1 MSKNS
6 GNEMEN
12 VYWQR
17 WVLETTCKKFFCIVS
32 SKNIKSCHSPKKK
45 KNVFIDEVVSQLTHI
60 SLKIFPN
67 GTPFDIIFIDSP
79 IFNR

>member
-6 GNEMEN
+6 GNKMDN
-12 VYWQR
+12 GYWQR

-32 SKNIKSCHSPKKK
+32 SKNIKSCRSPKKK
-45 KNVFIDEVVSQLTHI
+45 NVLIDKVVCQLTHV